1 MENDNIIIEN
11 VDFNEEL
18 YEKNIKEHTFTEEYE
33 GGELKADN

>member
-18 YEKNIKEHTFTEEYE
+18 YEKNIKENTFTEEYE
-33 GGELKADN
+33 GGNLDANN